1 MAQEIKKSSSA
12 PQTPAPR
19 YRDPFE
25 RMRSEIDQVFNSF
38 LGRAPSL
45 FGDAPAERLVPSI
58 DVRET
63 PAGYLV
69 EAELPGID
77 EKDVSLT
84 LQDGVLTIK
93 GEKKSERKE
102 EKDEYHLM
110 ERSYGSFQRSFQLDS
125 NIDDGKIAATFEKGV
140 LKINLPK
147 RPDAVKTEKR
157 IEIGKASS

>member
-12 PQTPAPR
+12 PQMPAPR

-63 PAGYLV
+63 PTGYLV

-93 GEKKSERKE
+93 ARRSPSAKKR
-102 EKDEYHLM
+102 
-110 ERSYGSFQRSFQLDS
+110 RT
-125 NIDDGKIAATFEKGV
+125 NT
-140 LKINLPK
+140 
-147 RPDAVKTEKR
+147 T
-157 IEIGKASS
+157 